1 MVINIL
7 VDMKLVFNIG
17 MLCFVLPI
25 LVVAGIYQQQPQN

>member
-17 MLCFVLPI
+17 MLCFVLSI
-25 LVVAGIYQQQPQN
+25 LIVAGIYQQQPQN